1 MENFANVLRNAPSF
15 VEFLSS
21 GTKQISEY
29 DYINLRNTC
38 ISEAFNQYTPKSV
51 SDALS
56 YFRPRQ
62 NAFKQIVEECGIRI
76 RWDSE
81 FEDRLRDY
89 IKEEGPN
96 PGIGPLGKTEWY
108 SQKRK
113 ELEDIM
119 TREDNDVG
127 C

>member
-38 ISEAFNQYTPKSV
+38 ITEVFNQYTPKSV

-62 NAFKQIVEECGIRI
+62 NAFKQIVEECG
-76 RWDSE
+76 
-81 FEDRLRDY
+81 DRKSTRLNSSH
-89 IKEEGPN
+89 I
-96 PGIGPLGKTEWY
+96 PL
-108 SQKRK
+108 SR
-113 ELEDIM
+113 M
-119 TREDNDVG
+119 PSSA
-127 C
+127 

>member
-1 MENFANVLRNAPSF
+1 MNEFYDALVETSSLK
-15 VEFLSS
+15 EFLSC
-21 GTKQISEY
+21 GNTHIQEDEY
-29 DYINLRNTC
+29 IELRNRC
-38 ISEAFNQYTPKSV
+38 ITEAFGVYKPTSM
-51 SDALS
+51 SDA
-56 YFRPRQ
+56 YRYWTPRQ
-62 NAFKQIVEECGIRI
+62 DAFKNILIGSNITI
-76 RWDSE
+76 HWNSE

-89 IKEEGPN
+89 IKEQGPN
-96 PGIGPLGKTEWY
+96 PGIGPIGKTEWY